1 MKSIKTKLIVVF
13 TTMILS
19 VILINGLIFIRISQG
34 TIKSEAEGSLQILA
48 SEGAKLVENR
58 MESILSTL
66 NLIAKNKSIQDMGWE
81 VDISIL
87 KEELEKTDFVD
98 VGYVMPNGYTHY
110 ADGTVRLMIDREY
123 ISGALEGKEEI
134 SDVVISRVTRKP
146 EIEAAVPIKKGG
158 IIVGALVGRMEAS
171 ALSEITRDIGYGEKG
186 YSYMI
191 NEYGTMIAHP
201 NEEYIIKK
209 FNPIKEAEENSQLAD
224 MSEAL
229 HIIMEEKIGTTSYTY
244 EEGNLY
250 AGYAPIDG
258 TRWSFVITADED
270 EIMAAIP
277 KMVRIILMVIV
288 VVCIVSL
295 AVIIPLDNALIKP
308 LIELTRH
315 SKRISNLDIQEN
327 ISEIYINRKDE
338 IGTLSSAFQNLTD
351 SLRNI
356 MKNLTFAA
364 EQVSDTASELSV
376 TSKQSVAT
384 TETITTSMEDIS
396 RGAIEQAEN
405 TAAGMEQA
413 TILEN
418 KLKKNHELMGHLNSS
433 IGQVTRLVEN
443 GLIDIEKLN
452 TMTNENDL
460 AMNNICNIISQVKQS
475 AKKIGDA
482 SKLISD
488 MSRQINLLSLNASI
502 ESARAGE
509 AGRGFAVVA
518 EEITKL
524 ADQSA
529 QSTTYIDA
537 TILELQAKIEYA
549 VDGANS
555 VSVTS
560 KKQQESVED
569 TVKKYHDI
577 SHAMISSKTAVEEL
591 NKSEEDMKVA
601 KEEIKDM
608 LKTLS
613 AIAEENVA
621 TTQETTAIIQEQ
633 TAAYHVVSEVSNKL
647 TELATQHRATIK
659 RFKI

>member
-19 VILINGLIFIRISQG
+19 VVLINGLIFIRISQG

-58 MESILSTL
+58 MKSILSTL
-66 NLIAKNKSIQDMGWE
+66 NLIAKNKTIQDMGWE

-146 EIEAAVPIKKGG
+146 EIEAAVPIMKGS

-171 ALSEITRDIGYGEKG
+171 ALSEITRDIGFGEKG

-209 FNPIKEAEENSQLAD
+209 FNPTKEAEENSQLAD
-224 MSEAL
+224 MSEAF
-229 HIIMEEKIGTTSYTY
+229 HIIMKEKMGTTSYTY

-250 AGYAPIDG
+250 AGYAPIGG
-258 TRWSFVITADED
+258 TKWSFVITADED

-277 KMVRIILMVIV
+277 KMVRIILTVIV

-327 ISEIYINRKDE
+327 ISQIYINRKDE

-364 EQVSDTASELSV
+364 EQVFDTASELSV
-376 TSKQSVAT
+376 TSQQSVVT
-384 TETITTSMEDIS
+384 IKTITTSMEDIS
-396 RGAIEQAEN
+396 RGAIEQSEN

-433 IGQVTRLVEN
+433 IGQVTWLVEN

-509 AGRGFAVVA
+509 AGRGFAVLA
-518 EEITKL
+518 EEITNL

-549 VDGANS
+549 VDGANR

-591 NKSEEDMKVA
+591 NKSEEDMKAA

-621 TTQETTAIIQEQ
+621 TTQETTATMQEQ